1 MNPRAL
7 QHAIVRMMFDP
18 AFVAAVHGPRPVPGL
33 GEPERALL
41 RRVDPRA
48 FATDRFRRAR
58 AVQALVDEYP
68 ASAAAIG
75 LEAVD
80 RFLSA
85 PQFHACITGRGAMAL
100 AFGTWL
106 ADQASGVGQL
116 EAAMARLR
124 RPAAPAPTAAP
135 QLVCAAD
142 LAPLIVPAGT
152 LQWYEATLAWLG
164 DAPLA
169 RLAGHGPRPALPRR
183 GLTRRTQAEEHL
195 LLEARPDGGMAL
207 GTASEALVRLLRH
220 AARPRPRREL
230 EAEAVARGATREEAA
245 GVIDDLLAEGLL
257 RATAPAPPAVRP
269 T

>member
-1 MNPRAL
+1 MNPRAI
-7 QHAIVRMMFDP
+7 QHAIVRMMIDP

-33 GEPERALL
+33 DEAERALL

-58 AVQALVDEYP
+58 AVQALVEEYP

-106 ADQASGVGQL
+106 ADQASGVGHL

-124 RPAAPAPTAAP
+124 RPAPPAPTATP
-135 QLVCAAD
+135 QLVCPPN
-142 LAPLIVPAGT
+142 LAPLVVPAGT
-152 LQWYEATLAWLG
+152 LHWYEATLAWLG
-164 DAPLA
+164 AAPLE
-169 RLAGHGPRPALPRR
+169 RLAGAGARPGLPRR
-183 GLTRRTQAEEHL
+183 GLTRRHQAEEYL
-195 LLEARPDGGMAL
+195 LLEAHPDRSMAL
-207 GTASEALVRLLRH
+207 GTASEALLRLLRH
-220 AARPRPRREL
+220 AARPRPRPDL
-230 EAEAVARGATREEAA
+230 EAEAVTRGATREEAA
-245 GVIDDLLAEGLL
+245 EVIDDLLAEGLL
-257 RATAPAPPAVRP
+257 IWTSRA
-269 T
+269 